1 MIIHNKR
8 VIIFD
13 FDGTLVDTAKIL
25 FRVFNN
31 LAKRYQYQPISIEET
46 LRLKNK
52 DIKDLI
58 HSHAKIPFWKLW
70 AFTRQVKNQYRS
82 YADTIELFPDIK
94 SMIHSLQKRGYTI
107 GIVSSNATDTISTL
121 LKKFDISV
129 EFISTSSI
137 FGKAKTL
144 NAISSKRHLDRAE
157 VIYIG
162 DEIRDVEACQKG
174 NIDMLAVTWGFS
186 SKDALQKTTTPTI
199 DHPLEILEIFQGV
212 TKV

>member
-1 MIIHNKR
+1 MDFISA
-8 VIIFD
+8 IFVVE
-13 FDGTLVDTAKIL
+13 FNLNVTKMNLVEFVGLT
-25 FRVFNN
+25 
-31 LAKRYQYQPISIEET
+31 
-46 LRLKNK
+46 
-52 DIKDLI
+52 
-58 HSHAKIPFWKLW
+58 
-70 AFTRQVKNQYRS
+70 
-82 YADTIELFPDIK
+82 
-94 SMIHSLQKRGYTI
+94 SLI

-144 NAISSKRHLDRAE
+144 NAISFKRHLDRAE

-186 SKDALQKTTTPTI
+186 SKDALQKTNTPTI